1 MGWSDG
7 CVARPDTSVS
17 LIALPGALY
26 LPFTPFACL
35 RSMNMQRRS
44 RRSATLPPR
53 ARPHADT
60 CPHQPPA
67 TSHQP
72 PATSHQPLATSHYL
86 PHRLRDAGNV
96 GAIGVFQDRRERHRN
111 IRRSNAHNRSLEII
125 PEPLKETGC
134 DFCADTACL
143 WTFLDNHDTACL
155 LDGLTDSSVVN
166 RRKTAHIDNLS
177 MNVARGECLGGEHA
191 EVGHQQPTENGCIRA
206 FAPYHGSIKRHHEL
220 LLGDVARRIYPSR
233 FCTRPFRAVKQFML
247 KNHNRIV
254 IAYGGFQNS
263 LGIVSVRYRDGFQ
276 SENTNK
282 IPFHVLGMLRT
293 FPSHLLVHE

>member
-1 MGWSDG
+1 MRCTSGHFRFADCAARSPLSSIHSF
-7 CVARPDTSVS
+7 CLFTFYEHATPVAQERNPT
-17 LIALPGALY
+17 A
-26 LPFTPFACL
+26 
-35 RSMNMQRRS
+35 
-44 RRSATLPPR
+44 PR
-53 ARPHADT
+53 APTRRYVPAPATSHQPPAT
-60 CPHQPPA
+60 SHQPPA

-125 PEPLKETGC
+125 AEPLKETGC

-191 EVGHQQPTENGCIRA
+191 EVGHQQPAENGCIRA

-263 LGIVSVRYRDGFQ
+263 VPCSGHAANLPFAPTGTRM
-276 SENTNK
+276 TNGT
-282 IPFHVLGMLRT
+282 L
-293 FPSHLLVHE
+293 HLPPDI

>member
-72 PATSHQPLATSHYL
+72 PATSQPPPATSHQ
-86 PHRLRDAGNV
+86 PPATSHHPPATSHHPP
-96 GAIGVFQDRRERHRN
+96 AT
-111 IRRSNAHNRSLEII
+111 S
-125 PEPLKETGC
+125 
-134 DFCADTACL
+134 
-143 WTFLDNHDTACL
+143 
-155 LDGLTDSSVVN
+155 
-166 RRKTAHIDNLS
+166 
-177 MNVARGECLGGEHA
+177 
-191 EVGHQQPTENGCIRA
+191 HQP
-206 FAPYHGSIKRHHEL
+206 
-220 LLGDVARRIYPSR
+220 
-233 FCTRPFRAVKQFML
+233 
-247 KNHNRIV
+247 
-254 IAYGGFQNS
+254 
-263 LGIVSVRYRDGFQ
+263 
-276 SENTNK
+276 
-282 IPFHVLGMLRT
+282 
-293 FPSHLLVHE
+293 PSHRHYPHATHEH

>member
-1 MGWSDG
+1 MVSGASG
-7 CVARPDTSVS
+7 SARSQKTQKWKGSNTIGTGERAWQKRQKTRRD
-17 LIALPGALY
+17 
-26 LPFTPFACL
+26 
-35 RSMNMQRRS
+35 MQRRT
-44 RRSATLPPR
+44 RRSASTIEGAAPDTIIGR
-53 ARPHADT
+53 AAADCAGARPY
-60 CPHQPPA
+60 
-67 TSHQP
+67 
-72 PATSHQPLATSHYL
+72 QPLATSHYL

-125 PEPLKETGC
+125 AEPLKETGC
-134 DFCADTACL
+134 DFCADTASL

-276 SENTNK
+276 PGNTNK

-293 FPSHLLVHE
+293 SSRRTYWYTND